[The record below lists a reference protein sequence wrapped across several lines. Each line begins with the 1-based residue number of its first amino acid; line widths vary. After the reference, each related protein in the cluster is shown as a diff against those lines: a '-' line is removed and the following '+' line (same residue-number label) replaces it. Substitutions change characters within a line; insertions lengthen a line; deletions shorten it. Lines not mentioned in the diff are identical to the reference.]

1 MMRVIFLLLLSSI
14 AFQSNSQTWN
24 NYLQKRFKS
33 YGIWADSIL
42 LVPNDTSLNKT
53 GFAIKGSTAYIGD
66 GVKWSQTG
74 QVYYAD
80 NGLVL
85 DNTTFKIDSLITVSW
100 ERLYKV
106 VDSLAATASKD
117 TFSVNPTITGTT
129 FGKYPDNSTPNWV
142 GMTAREAIVD
152 AITNC
157 IHPPYYSPTTGLQV
171 SSSAGYTWAGGSGSV
186 SYEIGTNM
194 GDITLTDYSYNAKDG
209 GAKDSLWGYANGSH
223 VAMPYT
229 VGSLNTAQSFYV
241 KLYYAE
247 GICKPDNCGNTD
259 CYGKIL
265 AGNVN
270 SPTLTLQPYYLKF
283 FGAAAAL
290 PNTSAQVRALPN
302 QSYNTGATTIT
313 LNSGTTYTDFIVAL
327 PQGKTITGV
336 IDETALNAN
345 ITSSYVLT
353 GTISV
358 NDAGGTARTYNL
370 YQMTIG
376 SPYAINHVHKI
387 THN

>member
-1 MMRVIFLLLLSSI
+1 MKKNNFLFLFFIISFAAHSQSWQQQLGTYIKHGGLNPQKIFI
-14 AFQSNSQTWN
+14 PPA
-24 NYLQKRFKS
+24 
-33 YGIWADSIL
+33 
-42 LVPNDTSLNKT
+42 DTSSSKT
-53 GFAIKGSTAYIGD
+53 GLALLNGELYKGN

-157 IHPPYYSPTTGLQV
+157 IHPTYYSPTTGLQV
-171 SSSAGYTWAGGSGSV
+171 SSSAGYSWAGGSGSV

-194 GDITLTDYSYNAKDG
+194 GDITLSEYSYIPNDAG
-209 GAKDSLWGYANGSH
+209 IKDSIWGYANGNKVS
-223 VAMPYT
+223 MPYT

-247 GICKPDNCGNTD
+247 GLCKTDNCGNTD

-290 PNTSAQVRALPN
+290 PNTSSQVRALPN

>member
-1 MMRVIFLLLLSSI
+1 MRVIFLLLVSSI
-14 AFQSNSQTWN
+14 AFQSKSQTWN

-53 GFAIKGSTAYIGD
+53 GFAIIGTTAYIGD
-66 GVKWSQTG
+66 GTKWTAITG
-74 QVYYAD
+74 
-80 NGLVL
+80 G
-85 DNTTFKIDSLITVSW
+85 SS
-100 ERLYKV
+100 V
-106 VDSLAATASKD
+106 VDSLASIYTVD
-117 TFSVNPTITGTT
+117 TFTANPTIIGTT
-129 FGKYPDNSTPNWV
+129 FGKYPNGSTPVWV
-142 GMTAREAIVD
+142 GLTAREAILD
-152 AITNC
+152 AILNC
-157 IHPPYYSPTTGLQV
+157 IPPTYLYPTTEITATYNTGGGGGSL
-171 SSSAGYTWAGGSGSV
+171 GGSGTYN
-186 SYEIGTNM
+186 YEIGTNF
-194 GDITLTDYSYNAKDG
+194 GNVTPSYTSYNQRNG
-209 GAKDSLWGYANGSH
+209 GTVDSSWIYHNGVHVSTPINIGNLETTQTFYAR
-223 VAMPYT
+223 V
-229 VGSLNTAQSFYV
+229 FYGQG
-241 KLYYAE
+241 AC
-247 GICKPDNCGNTD
+247 INNNCGTLD
-259 CYGKIL
+259 CTGRIE

-283 FGAAAAL
+283 FGAAAAV
-290 PNTSAQVRALPN
+290 PSNSAQVRALAN
-302 QSYNTGATTIT
+302 QSYYTTGTTVT
-313 LNSGTTYTDFIVAL
+313 LNTGTTYTDFIVAL